1 MLSPQAL
8 IRGIVARA
16 KGTLNADSQNND
28 VGSRFGSYGENY
40 VLSLIRKQHL
50 LADEGSYFT
59 ASSAQTAITG
69 PAATGWVATTPALV
83 VYNGASAGGPR
94 IYLDYLYL
102 LNGGTAFSN
111 STSNT
116 GMFFAIYIDAG
127 NRFSSGGTGLTPK
140 NVNQDSNQGSYAAIN
155 FGAPTATAASG
166 AVRSLVGQRLFRAPV
181 SATALTLANMDDWMF
196 NFGGVEGG
204 PANIVGSSGVLQAN
218 ISHSV
223 FNLPPVVIGPGQSAL
238 IYIWQISNSGAT
250 AGNLIPE
257 LGYFER

>member
-1 MLSPQAL
+1 MRARTSPP
-8 IRGIVARA
+8 RAR
-16 KGTLNADSQNND
+16 
-28 VGSRFGSYGENY
+28 RPP
-40 VLSLIRKQHL
+40 SL
-50 LADEGSYFT
+50 
-59 ASSAQTAITG
+59 G

-223 FNLPPVVIGPGQSAL
+223 FNLPPVVIGPGKARSSTSGRSRTRARPPAT
-238 IYIWQISNSGAT
+238 SSRNSGTSSARCQSSGPKLT
-250 AGNLIPE
+250 MTRLT
-257 LGYFER
+257 

>member
-8 IRGIVARA
+8 IKGLVARA
-16 KGTLNADSQNND
+16 LPTPNTDSQNTD
-28 VGSRFGSYGENY
+28 VGGRYGRYGENT
-40 VLSLIRKQHL
+40 VLSYVRKQHL
-50 LADEGSYFT
+50 LADEGAYFT
-59 ASSAQTAITG
+59 ASNAQTAITG
-69 PAATGWVATTPALV
+69 PAAAGFVATTPALV
-83 VYNGASAGGPR
+83 IYNGASSSGPR

-116 GMFFAIYIDAG
+116 GMFWALLVDAG

-140 NVNQDSNQGSYAAIN
+140 NPNMDSGNSSIAAIN

-166 AVRSLVGQRLFRAPV
+166 AVRSIVGQRLFREPV

-204 PANIVGSSGVLQAN
+204 GITSPGSSGVLQAN
-218 ISHSV
+218 ISHKV
-223 FNLPPVVIGPGQSAL
+223 LNCPPVVIGPGQSAL
-238 IYIWQISNSGAT
+238 LYIWQISNSGPT

-257 LGYFER
+257 LGWWER

>member
-8 IRGIVARA
+8 IRGLVGRS
-16 KGTLNADSQNND
+16 KGALNGDSQNND

-40 VLSLIRKQHL
+40 VLSVVRSNHL

-69 PAATGWVATTPALV
+69 PAAAGWVATTPALV

-116 GMFFAIYIDAG
+116 GMFYAIYLDAG
-127 NRFSSGGTGLTPK
+127 NRYASGGTTLTAK
-140 NVNQDSNQGSYAAIN
+140 NANMDSNIASNAAVA

-166 AVRSLVGQRLFRAPV
+166 TVRSIVGQRLFRAPV

-204 PANIVGSSGVLQAN
+204 PVNIVGSSGVLQAN

-223 FNLPPVVIGPGQSAL
+223 FNVPPVVIGPGQSAL
-238 IYIWQISNSGAT
+238 IYIWQISNSGPT

-257 LGYFER
+257 LGWFER